1 MDEKY
6 EKPEILDQ
14 SVTPKGVAVP
24 FAANA
29 LVMFNYIATGNYS
42 AVANAQ
48 VAYNLIGTKNAA
60 VAG

>member
-14 SVTPKGVAVP
+14 SATPTGVAVP

-29 LVMFNYIATGNYS
+29 LVVVNYIGAGNYS
-42 AVANAQ
+42 VAANAQ

-60 VAG
+60 LAG

>member
-14 SVTPKGVAVP
+14 SVTPKGVAIP

-29 LVMFNYIATGNYS
+29 LVVVNYIGAGNYS
-42 AVANAQ
+42 VAANAQ

>member
-1 MDEKY
+1 MDERY

-14 SVTPKGVAVP
+14 SVTPKGVALP

-29 LVMFNYIATGNYS
+29 LVVVNYIGTGNYS
-42 AVANAQ
+42 AAANVQ

-60 VAG
+60 VTG